1 MRTRAKIALGA
12 GLLSLTVVLAL
23 VLIPLLFRDR
33 IAARLKTEIASS
45 VNARVDWRSASVGL
59 LRDFPNASLS
69 LHDLSVVGAQPFAG
83 DTLTMVPDARLVLEL
98 GSVIGYLRHGAPIVV
113 REIALREPRVALRV
127 LPDGRANWDI
137 VRPSPPT
144 AKTSSRAVGVTLRNL
159 QVSNATITLDDRHA
173 NLDLALHGVNETLRG
188 DFASE
193 EFVLSTHTRID
204 SAFARFAGIPW
215 LSRVALQ
222 FDADV
227 DADLRAKRFTFRRD
241 TLRLNELLLAFEG
254 AATLGRPT
262 TTLDLTFA
270 APRTAFRD
278 ILSLVPAVYAHDF
291 AKLRTAG
298 TMSVSGRV
306 RGPYGPASFPAL
318 ALRARVENA
327 GFQYPSLPLPA
338 RGIFMDLAVDNPGGH
353 VDSTVVN
360 LKRFHA
366 ELGGR
371 PMDARLVVR
380 TPVSDPDVD
389 LRLVGSLDLA
399 DLARTVKLP
408 EVRGLAGLVAAD
420 VAMRA
425 RVSDVNAS
433 RYDRVSASGSASASR
448 VTLRSASLPRAIA
461 VDTAALRLTPRAAQ
475 LTAFTARAGNS
486 DVRATVSL
494 DNLLGFVMH
503 GEELRGTGSVHSA
516 HFDLAEWQSKEK
528 TTEVIPVPPRVDFT
542 LAAAADRVT
551 WNALALNDVRGTLH
565 VKDRRIT
572 LDSLRMN
579 ALRGN
584 IVVNGAYD
592 TRDLAR
598 PLFDVGLQLA
608 SIDIPSGFA
617 ALTTV
622 QKLAP
627 IARWAQGSVSGT
639 IAMKGLL
646 ASDMSPVL
654 GALTGKGELKTD
666 RLVVKD
672 APVLEKLSGALSL
685 DQLRSPSI
693 GTARVAFDV
702 ADGRVHVK
710 PFDVT
715 AAGVT
720 MTVDGSNGIDQSLAY
735 NLALALPR
743 TALGDAATSTVQRL
757 AAKAGGS
764 ASTVASGQV
773 VKLAA
778 KVAGTVSSPTVST
791 SFAGMANSL
800 GEATK
805 DAATAVVNERVA
817 QAKQKA
823 DSAAEAA
830 KKRASEEASRIVAE
844 AEQQATTIRAQARTL
859 ADSARSRANVRADS
873 LLARA
878 TNPAA
883 RFAAQAATDRI
894 RREADQ
900 QAQRIVREADARADG
915 VVAEARRRAGTVA
928 PAKSDGQ

>member
-83 DTLTMVPDARLVLEL
+83 DTLTTVPDARLVLEL